1 MICSLPNSSE
11 MMSKNMR
18 HNENIKTF
26 DDVAHHLELETEHL
40 EAAKLNSYVHMVE
53 TSSHK

>member
-1 MICSLPNSSE
+1 MIRSLPNSSE

-26 DDVAHHLELETEHL
+26 HDVAHHLELETEHL